1 MMPATLRRP
10 LAAIAA
16 ALFAAAALAA
26 CSGDAAEDEDAIT
39 IGFVNGSNTEFH
51 TCLEQSVQDAAAELG
66 VEVLV
71 ANSQQ
76 DAAKELANIEDMIAQ
91 QVDAVVVQTVS
102 ADALEGDIA
111 KANGAGIPI
120 FLTSIVAN
128 ADPEALLGAVETD
141 LHGIGAAAAGFV
153 TADSGGAA
161 VTAGIIAGAPGAASD
176 VLVGGF
182 KDAVGEN
189 VEVVAEQPGMFDRAT
204 AQDVA
209 ENMIQSN
216 AELDYVFVANEDM
229 AFGALNAFQAVDAD
243 VKIVANNGTD
253 AGLEAVKS
261 GAFAATVAN
270 SPYALGETTVESLV
284 ALLEGEEVEPIQ
296 ANPFTL
302 ITADNLDDAPAYCG

>member
-1 MMPATLRRP
+1 MPAHLRRP
-10 LAAIAA
+10 LAA
-16 ALFAAAALAA
+16 LAAAALTALSAAA
-26 CSGDAAEDEDAIT
+26 CSDDAGGGDEDAIT
-39 IGFVNGSNTEFH
+39 IGFVNGSTTEFH
-51 TCLEQSVQDAAAELG
+51 TCLEQSVQDAAADLG

-76 DAAKELANIEDMIAQ
+76 DAAKELSNIEDMIAQ

-111 KANGAGIPI
+111 KANGAGVPI
-120 FLTSIVAN
+120 FLTSIVAD

-153 TADSGGAA
+153 TEDSAGAP

-176 VLVGGF
+176 ILVGGF
-182 KDAVGEN
+182 KDAVGDN

-209 ENMIQSN
+209 ENMIQGN
-216 AELDYVFVANEDM
+216 PELDYVFVANEDM
-229 AFGALNAFQAVDAD
+229 AFGALNAFQAADSD

-253 AGLEAVKS
+253 AGLQAIRDGE
-261 GAFAATVAN
+261 FAATVAN
-270 SPYALGETTVESLV
+270 SPYVLGQMAVDNIV
-284 ALLEGEEVEPIQ
+284 GLLEDQEVEPIQ
-296 ANPFTL
+296 SNPFTL
-302 ITADNLDDAPAYCG
+302 ITADNLDDAPGYCG